1 MKTLTLSEKKR
12 PLFSDYCHF
21 LLASFENFRQTCFAE
36 HTEKWCHDQLNCL
49 LSKGRIPARKRWE
62 SVKNDIEFD
71 KDGDLL
77 FDDTVLPK
85 PYAKAIESVRRQ
97 WSGSEKRVIQG
108 IGIVSCVYVNPK
120 THAYWIINYRIY
132 DHDRDGKT
140 KLQHLEDMLANAHFV
155 KRLPFRRGLID
166 SWYASMRVMKVVE
179 AISKVY
185 YAPLK

>member
-21 LLASFENFRQTCFAE
+21 LLASFENFRQTYFAE
-36 HTEKWCHDQLNCL
+36 HTEKWHHDQLNRL

-71 KDGDLL
+71 KDGYLF

-97 WSGSEKRVIQG
+97 WSGSEKRV
-108 IGIVSCVYVNPK
+108 
-120 THAYWIINYRIY
+120 
-132 DHDRDGKT
+132 
-140 KLQHLEDMLANAHFV
+140 
-155 KRLPFRRGLID
+155 
-166 SWYASMRVMKVVE
+166 MKVVE

-185 YAPLK
+185 YAPLKCNRLVNDTQGVDPYKRVDTFF